1 MEADATFRGYVQRFL
16 ISRCAN
22 YSTLITIERTLGL
35 KHKTQLSEALVAMRL
50 LRPLCADRERTLH
63 CLCRSAHWTKIAK
76 FGPQGPSS
84 LPDFQCVKRS
94 LFLECRS
101 LAKKECT
108 LIFAPYF
115 INKCTPSL
123 LFKKKSGTLLGLI

>member
-1 MEADATFRGYVQRFL
+1 MEAATFRGYVQRFL
-16 ISRCAN
+16 ISRCTN
-22 YSTLITIERTLGL
+22 YSTLNYRTLGL
-35 KHKTQLSEALVAMRL
+35 KHRTQLSEALVAVRL